1 VNESICSS
9 FSRRLATGRRTDR
22 RGPVDGLQRRGLEK
36 AEAQRAGDAVALLA
50 PWAISRG
57 GRDGGVEPAFASLAV
72 KHWDG
77 PLFGGESRPGG
88 EVSLVPVLRT
98 VQTFLRSD
106 DETRPRWR
114 DGGIPAS

>member
-50 PWAISRG
+50 PGAISRG
-57 GRDGGVEPAFASLAV
+57 GRDGGVEPAFASLAI
-72 KHWDG
+72 KHWDD
-77 PLFGGESRPGG
+77 PLFGASWPGRGVRP
-88 EVSLVPVLRT
+88 VPVVRR
-98 VQTFLRSD
+98 VQTFSRKDDGLRWQS
-106 DETRPRWR
+106 EGR
-114 DGGIPAS
+114 GIPAS